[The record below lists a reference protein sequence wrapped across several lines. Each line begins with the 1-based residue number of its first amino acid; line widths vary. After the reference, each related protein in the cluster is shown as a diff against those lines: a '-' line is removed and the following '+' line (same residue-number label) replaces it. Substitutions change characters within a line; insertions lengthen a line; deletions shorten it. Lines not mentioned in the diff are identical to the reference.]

1 MPALD
6 WNHAKALTSEANDVN
21 DFFDNLLKK
30 AQVALDMKAKLER
43 LDGQLPDLNQ
53 LAAIVDDARARGLIA
68 PLPQSPAAV
77 AADPNAAPPAAWK
90 PENMLDLFS
99 RGIAGV
105 RECSPRGCGKYEG
118 AAGLTSKAVA
128 NGIQVHVA
136 GGPGYFGDVVTIFD
150 FDARTHKMN
159 ATFRV
164 ESGEVKWTFAE
175 LLYDEGGNN
184 EDWESIASR
193 VRLNEYI
200 QPMTWVDIEMWI
212 DPNGTLRAT
221 FNGRE
226 AELSGHGRGMN
237 RFAMVC
243 DRKGTEILFR
253 EISFTER

>member
-1 MPALD
+1 MPAL
-6 WNHAKALTSEANDVN
+6 NYQHARALTEEANELNGFIDGI
-21 DFFDNLLKK
+21 LKK
-30 AQVALDMKAKLER
+30 MQVALDLKAKLEK
-43 LDGQLPDLNQ
+43 LDGELPDLNK
-53 LAAIVDDARARGLIA
+53 LAAIVDDARARGLVA
-68 PLPQSPAAV
+68 PLPQSPAAD
-77 AADPNAAPPAAWK
+77 AADPNAAPPAEWK

-99 RGIAGV
+99 RGVAGI
-105 RECSPRGCGKYEG
+105 RECSPRAIGKYDG
-118 AAGLTSKAVA
+118 ATGLARKAVS
-128 NGIQVHVA
+128 GGVLVQVA
-136 GGPGYFGDVVTIFD
+136 GSDGYVGNVVTIFD
-150 FDARTHKMN
+150 FDARTHKMK

-164 ESGEVKWTFAE
+164 EHGEAHWAFAE

-200 QPMTWVDIEMWI
+200 APMTWVDIELWI

-243 DRKGTEILFR
+243 DRRGTEILFR
-253 EISFTER
+253 NIEFIKQ